1 MQRSAS
7 TTKALAMT
15 VGLTATILVLGG
27 SHEIPWTDS
36 AEAVPSAPH
45 RHNHEGLTWPPQ
57 PRGITNVTVHSPL
70 RKDDST
76 HETNRAHLD
85 RLEQKAHRAVLGLG
99 TRVTPGLVLE
109 KDDKPARDERSETTQ
124 AAEPRSR
131 VVQQLV
137 LFSHDRKATV
147 EVGFNAE
154 ETIEA
159 VHFIP
164 ANEYQPDIMEEEIA
178 EAAQLAR
185 AYFLREGFHRVAG
198 LRAYGI
204 LAYKPEGTG
213 FYDTR
218 VIYISFH
225 KHDDAPPELMAW
237 VDLTNQ
243 QILQAREE
251 L

>member
-1 MQRSAS
+1 M
-7 TTKALAMT
+7 TTGAAAAAT
-15 VGLTATILVLGG
+15 VLVLVG
-27 SHEIPWTDS
+27 SHEMPWTDPS
-36 AEAVPSAPH
+36 EAVTSAPH

-57 PRGITNVTVHSPL
+57 PRGITNVTVYSTL
-70 RKDDST
+70 REDDSAR
-76 HETNRAHLD
+76 ETNRARLD

-99 TRVTPGLVLE
+99 TRVTRGLILE
-109 KDDKPARDERSETTQ
+109 KDDKPEPEERPETAR

-131 VVQQLV
+131 VVHQLV
-137 LFSHDRKATV
+137 LYSHDRNATV
-147 EVGFNAE
+147 EVGFDAE

-159 VHFIP
+159 VNFIP
-164 ANEYQPDIMEEEIA
+164 ANEYQPDITDEEIA
-178 EAAQLAR
+178 DAAQLAR
-185 AYFLREGFHRVAG
+185 AYFLRQGFHRVAG

-225 KHDDAPPELMAW
+225 KHDDAPPQLMAW

-243 QILQAREE
+243 RILQVREE